1 MLLPANRSRV
11 VVLLLESSK
20 LPSPL
25 HSRCAFPKQTTM
37 SLFGNL
43 GNNTQQQPAGG
54 SLFGNANNNNNTQSS
69 QPAQPTS
76 LFGQAQPAQSNT
88 TPSLFGGATQQNQQ
102 NQQQS
107 STPSLF
113 GGAAPQQTSTPSLF
127 GASAQQTQQQ
137 QQQPQQQQQQQQ
149 SGGMFGSTNNNNAQ
163 PQQNASLFGQPAQ
176 QSNSLFAQPTNEQ
189 NQQQQPGMF
198 GTNNANSLG
207 ASLLSASMSA
217 LPSALVNKPTTIGF
231 NQQSMAPP
239 RDKTIPQQ
247 IESISQKWNPETAE
261 CMMQHYFYV
270 QVPPEQ
276 TPFISMPP
284 NADEREWEKALRN
297 KPTPGSVPVI
307 AKGFEALG
315 TRLKTQVEAV
325 KQLQMR
331 LHEMNNS
338 LGAMMQ
344 KHELVL
350 SVRAAEAKRKHI
362 GLSQRC
368 LALAVRAQVLA
379 NRGFVLDGAEE
390 ELKKKLATL
399 EKAVFDP
406 AFSGR
411 EEEIWARM
419 VAIRERTRWL
429 QEESEKLGRQ
439 ITGENGGLDEQVI
452 EKAKKVRCLQPITYT
467 GASDANI
474 INRFSETTTHR
485 SSTCAKRWTRSRRST
500 RNGRLLANLASRG
513 TRRVHEYDT
522 TSGYAFR
529 YQSSSALSDCCS
541 WEQVIAQLLND
552 AM

>member
-1 MLLPANRSRV
+1 
-11 VVLLLESSK
+11 
-20 LPSPL
+20 
-25 HSRCAFPKQTTM
+25 M

-43 GNNTQQQPAGG
+43 GNTGQQQSSGT
-54 SLFGNANNNNNTQSS
+54 SLFGNATNNNNNTTQSS
-69 QPAQPTS
+69 QPSQSTS
-76 LFGQAQPAQSNT
+76 LFGQTQPAQSNS
-88 TPSLFGGATQQNQQ
+88 TPSLFGGQTQQNQQ
-102 NQQQS
+102 TQQQS
-107 STPSLF
+107 SAPSLF
-113 GGAAPQQTSTPSLF
+113 GGAAPQQNSAPSLF
-127 GASAQQTQQQ
+127 GQSAQQQQTQQQ
-137 QQQPQQQQQQQQ
+137 P
-149 SGGMFGSTNNNNAQ
+149 SGGMFGSINNNAQ
-163 PQQNASLFGQPAQ
+163 PQQNATMFGKPAQ
-176 QSNSLFAQPTNEQ
+176 QTNSLFAQSTNDQ
-189 NQQQQPGMF
+189 TQQQQAGMF
-198 GTNNANSLG
+198 GINNANSLG
-207 ASLLSASMSA
+207 ASLLSASLSA

-247 IESISQKWNPETAE
+247 IESIAQKWNPETAE
-261 CMMQHYFYV
+261 CLMQHYFYV

-276 TPFISMPP
+276 APFISMPP
-284 NADEREWEKALRN
+284 NADERAWEKALRN
-297 KPTPGSVPVI
+297 KPTAGSVPVI

-325 KQLQMR
+325 KQLQLR

-390 ELKKKLATL
+390 ELKKKLASL
-399 EKAVFDP
+399 EKTVFDP

-439 ITGENGGLDEQVI
+439 ASNESGGLDEQVI
-452 EKAKKVRCLQPITYT
+452 AKTKKILH
-467 GASDANI
+467 D
-474 INRFSETTTHR
+474 
-485 SSTCAKRWTRSRRST
+485 
-500 RNGRLLANLASRG
+500 
-513 TRRVHEYDT
+513 YDT
-522 TSGYAFR
+522 QIQHLRKELEQIKKEYEE
-529 YQSSSALSDCCS
+529 
-541 WEQVIAQLLND
+541 WEA
-552 AM
+552 ASKPSK

>member
-1 MLLPANRSRV
+1 
-11 VVLLLESSK
+11 
-20 LPSPL
+20 
-25 HSRCAFPKQTTM
+25 M

-43 GNNTQQQPAGG
+43 GNNAQQQSSGT
-54 SLFGNANNNNNTQSS
+54 SLFGNANNNNNNTQSS
-69 QPAQPTS
+69 QPAQSTS

-113 GGAAPQQTSTPSLF
+113 GGAAAAPQQTSTPSLF
-127 GASAQQTQQQ
+127 GASAQQPQ
-137 QQQPQQQQQQQQ
+137 QQQQQQQQ
-149 SGGMFGSTNNNNAQ
+149 SGGMFGSTNNNAQ
-163 PQQNASLFGQPAQ
+163 TQQNASLFGKPAQ
-176 QSNSLFAQPTNEQ
+176 QTNSLFAQPTNEQ
-189 NQQQQPGMF
+189 NQQQQQPGMF
-198 GTNNANSLG
+198 GTNNANSLS

-217 LPSALVNKPTTIGF
+217 LPSALLNKPTTIGF

-247 IESISQKWNPETAE
+247 IEAISQKWNPETAE
-261 CMMQHYFYV
+261 CLMQHYFYV

-390 ELKKKLATL
+390 ELKKKLTTL

-439 ITGENGGLDEQVI
+439 ATGENGGLDEQVI
-452 EKAKKVRCLQPITYT
+452 EKTKKILQ
-467 GASDANI
+467 D
-474 INRFSETTTHR
+474 
-485 SSTCAKRWTRSRRST
+485 
-500 RNGRLLANLASRG
+500 
-513 TRRVHEYDT
+513 YDT
-522 TSGYAFR
+522 QIQHLRKELDQIKKEYEE
-529 YQSSSALSDCCS
+529 
-541 WEQVIAQLLND
+541 WEA
-552 AM
+552 ASKPSK

>member
-1 MLLPANRSRV
+1 
-11 VVLLLESSK
+11 
-20 LPSPL
+20 
-25 HSRCAFPKQTTM
+25 M

-43 GNNTQQQPAGG
+43 GNAGQQQSSGS
-54 SLFGNANNNNNTQSS
+54 SLFGNATNNNNTQSS
-69 QPAQPTS
+69 QPSQSTS
-76 LFGQAQPAQSNT
+76 LFGQAQPAQSNS
-88 TPSLFGGATQQNQQ
+88 TPSLFGGQTQQTQQ
-102 NQQQS
+102 TQQQS

-113 GGAAPQQTSTPSLF
+113 GGAAPQQNSTPSLF
-127 GASAQQTQQQ
+127 GQSA
-137 QQQPQQQQQQQQ
+137 QQPQQQQTQQQQ
-149 SGGMFGSTNNNNAQ
+149 SGGMFASTNNNAQ
-163 PQQNASLFGQPAQ
+163 SQQNTSMFGKPAQ
-176 QSNSLFAQPTNEQ
+176 QTNSLFAQSTNDQ
-189 NQQQQPGMF
+189 NQQQQQQQQAGMF
-198 GTNNANSLG
+198 SINNANSLG
-207 ASLLSASMSA
+207 ASLLSASLSA

-247 IESISQKWNPETAE
+247 IESIAQKWNPETAE
-261 CMMQHYFYV
+261 CLMQHYFYV

-276 TPFISMPP
+276 APFISMPP

-297 KPTPGSVPVI
+297 KPTAGSVPVI

-325 KQLQMR
+325 KQLQLR

-390 ELKKKLATL
+390 ELKKKLASL
-399 EKAVFDP
+399 EKTVFDP

-439 ITGENGGLDEQVI
+439 VSNESGGLDEQVI
-452 EKAKKVRCLQPITYT
+452 AKTKKILH
-467 GASDANI
+467 D
-474 INRFSETTTHR
+474 
-485 SSTCAKRWTRSRRST
+485 
-500 RNGRLLANLASRG
+500 
-513 TRRVHEYDT
+513 YDT
-522 TSGYAFR
+522 QIQHLRKELEQIKKEYEE
-529 YQSSSALSDCCS
+529 
-541 WEQVIAQLLND
+541 WEA
-552 AM
+552 ASKPSK

>member
-1 MLLPANRSRV
+1 
-11 VVLLLESSK
+11 
-20 LPSPL
+20 
-25 HSRCAFPKQTTM
+25 M

-43 GNNTQQQPAGG
+43 GNNAQQSSGT
-54 SLFGNANNNNNTQSS
+54 SLFGNANNNNNTAQTS
-69 QPAQPTS
+69 QPAQSTS

-102 NQQQS
+102 NQQQA

-127 GASAQQTQQQ
+127 GASAQQP

-149 SGGMFGSTNNNNAQ
+149 SGGMFGSTTNNNNNAQ
-163 PQQNASLFGQPAQ
+163 TQQNASLFGQPAQ
-176 QSNSLFAQPTNEQ
+176 QSNSLFAQPTNEP

-217 LPSALVNKPTTIGF
+217 LPSALVNKSSTIGF

-439 ITGENGGLDEQVI
+439 VTGENGGLDEQVI
-452 EKAKKVRCLQPITYT
+452 EKTKKVRYLTGVLYT
-467 GASDANI
+467 GARDANI
-474 INRFSETTTHR
+474 ANRSSTTTTHR
-485 SSTCAKRWTRSRRST
+485 SSTCAKRWTRSRRSM
-500 RNGRLLANLASRG
+500 RNGRLLANLANEGQQKFTNMIPHLDTHFSTRFAAAGSVWCLKTAQG
-513 TRRVHEYDT
+513 TA
-522 TSGYAFR
+522 SG
-529 YQSSSALSDCCS
+529 
-541 WEQVIAQLLND
+541 
-552 AM
+552 

>member
-1 MLLPANRSRV
+1 
-11 VVLLLESSK
+11 
-20 LPSPL
+20 
-25 HSRCAFPKQTTM
+25 M

-43 GNNTQQQPAGG
+43 GNNAQQQSSGT
-54 SLFGNANNNNNTQSS
+54 SLFGNANNNNNNNNNNTQTS
-69 QPAQPTS
+69 QPAQTTS

-107 STPSLF
+107 TTPSLF
-113 GGAAPQQTSTPSLF
+113 GGAAAAPQQTSPPSLF
-127 GASAQQTQQQ
+127 GASAQQ
-137 QQQPQQQQQQQQ
+137 PQQQQQQQ
-149 SGGMFGSTNNNNAQ
+149 SGGMFGSTNNNAQ
-163 PQQNASLFGQPAQ
+163 TQQNASLFGKPAQ
-176 QSNSLFAQPTNEQ
+176 QTNSLFAQPTNEQ

-198 GTNNANSLG
+198 GTNNANSLS

-217 LPSALVNKPTTIGF
+217 LPSALLNKPTTIGF

-247 IESISQKWNPETAE
+247 IEAISQKWNPETAD
-261 CMMQHYFYV
+261 CLMQYYFYV

-390 ELKKKLATL
+390 ELKKKLSTL

-439 ITGENGGLDEQVI
+439 ATGENGGLDEQVI
-452 EKAKKVRCLQPITYT
+452 EKTKKILQ
-467 GASDANI
+467 D
-474 INRFSETTTHR
+474 
-485 SSTCAKRWTRSRRST
+485 
-500 RNGRLLANLASRG
+500 
-513 TRRVHEYDT
+513 YDT
-522 TSGYAFR
+522 QIQHLRKEMDQIKKEYEE
-529 YQSSSALSDCCS
+529 
-541 WEQVIAQLLND
+541 WEA
-552 AM
+552 ASKPSK

>member
-1 MLLPANRSRV
+1 A
-11 VVLLLESSK
+11 
-20 LPSPL
+20 
-25 HSRCAFPKQTTM
+25 
-37 SLFGNL
+37 
-43 GNNTQQQPAGG
+43 QQQSSGT
-54 SLFGNANNNNNTQSS
+54 SLFGNANNNNNTQTS
-69 QPAQPTS
+69 QPAQTTS

-88 TPSLFGGATQQNQQ
+88 TPSLFGGAAQQNQQ
-102 NQQQS
+102 NQQH
-107 STPSLF
+107 
-113 GGAAPQQTSTPSLF
+113 
-127 GASAQQTQQQ
+127 
-137 QQQPQQQQQQQQ
+137 
-149 SGGMFGSTNNNNAQ
+149 
-163 PQQNASLFGQPAQ
+163 
-176 QSNSLFAQPTNEQ
+176 SLFAQPTNEQ

-198 GTNNANSLG
+198 GTNNANSLS

-217 LPSALVNKPTTIGF
+217 LPSALLNKPTTIGF

-247 IESISQKWNPETAE
+247 IEAISQKWNPETAE
-261 CMMQHYFYV
+261 CLMQHYFYV

-439 ITGENGGLDEQVI
+439 ATGENGGLDEQVI
-452 EKAKKVRCLQPITYT
+452 EKTKKILQ
-467 GASDANI
+467 D
-474 INRFSETTTHR
+474 
-485 SSTCAKRWTRSRRST
+485 
-500 RNGRLLANLASRG
+500 
-513 TRRVHEYDT
+513 YDT
-522 TSGYAFR
+522 QIQHLRKELDQIKKEYEE
-529 YQSSSALSDCCS
+529 
-541 WEQVIAQLLND
+541 WE
-552 AM
+552 

>member
-1 MLLPANRSRV
+1 V
-11 VVLLLESSK
+11 KLEVDRQRAREQPIGSIATRDADAASNKQTQKARLSFFAVK
-20 LPSPL
+20 LQAPSPL
-25 HSRCAFPKQTTM
+25 HSRRAFPKQTTM

-43 GNNTQQQPAGG
+43 GNNAQQQPSGG
-54 SLFGNANNNNNTQSS
+54 SLFGNTNNNNTQSS

-113 GGAAPQQTSTPSLF
+113 GGAAPQQNSTPSLF
-127 GASAQQTQQQ
+127 GASAQQP
-137 QQQPQQQQQQQQ
+137 QQQPQQQQQQQ
-149 SGGMFGSTNNNNAQ
+149 SGGMFGSTNNNNNNAQ
-163 PQQNASLFGQPAQ
+163 AQQNASLFGQPAQ

-439 ITGENGGLDEQVI
+439 VTGENGGLDEQVI
-452 EKAKKVRCLQPITYT
+452 EKTKKVRCLTDVIYI
-467 GASDANI
+467 GVCDANI
-474 INRFSETTTHR
+474 TNRSCTTTTHR

-500 RNGRLLANLASRG
+500 RSGRLLANLASEGARK
-513 TRRVHEYDT
+513 VHEYDT
-522 TSGYAFR
+522 TS
-529 YQSSSALSDCCS
+529 
-541 WEQVIAQLLND
+541 
-552 AM
+552 

>member
-1 MLLPANRSRV
+1 
-11 VVLLLESSK
+11 
-20 LPSPL
+20 
-25 HSRCAFPKQTTM
+25 M

-43 GNNTQQQPAGG
+43 GNNAQQSSGT
-54 SLFGNANNNNNTQSS
+54 SLFGNANNNNNSTTQTS
-69 QPAQPTS
+69 QPAQSTS

-102 NQQQS
+102 NQQQA

-127 GASAQQTQQQ
+127 GASAQQP

-149 SGGMFGSTNNNNAQ
+149 SGGMFGSTTNNNNNAQ
-163 PQQNASLFGQPAQ
+163 TQQNASLFGQPAQ
-176 QSNSLFAQPTNEQ
+176 QSNSLFAQPTNEP

-217 LPSALVNKPTTIGF
+217 LPSALVNKSSTIGF

-439 ITGENGGLDEQVI
+439 VTSENGGLDEQVI
-452 EKAKKVRCLQPITYT
+452 EKTKKVRRLNSVIYT
-467 GASDANI
+467 D
-474 INRFSETTTHR
+474 
-485 SSTCAKRWTRSRRST
+485 TR
-500 RNGRLLANLASRG
+500 
-513 TRRVHEYDT
+513 
-522 TSGYAFR
+522 
-529 YQSSSALSDCCS
+529 
-541 WEQVIAQLLND
+541 
-552 AM
+552 

>member
-1 MLLPANRSRV
+1 
-11 VVLLLESSK
+11 
-20 LPSPL
+20 
-25 HSRCAFPKQTTM
+25 M

-43 GNNTQQQPAGG
+43 GNTAQQQQSSGT
-54 SLFGNANNNNNTQSS
+54 SLFGNANNNNNTQTS
-69 QPAQPTS
+69 QPAQSTS

-102 NQQQS
+102 NQQNQQQS

-113 GGAAPQQTSTPSLF
+113 GAAGAAPQQTSTPSLF
-127 GASAQQTQQQ
+127 GAPAQP
-137 QQQPQQQQQQQQ
+137 PQQQQQQQQ
-149 SGGMFGSTNNNNAQ
+149 QSSGGMFGSANNNAQ
-163 PQQNASLFGQPAQ
+163 AQQNASLFGKPAQ
-176 QSNSLFAQPTNEQ
+176 QTNSLFSQPTNEQ

-198 GTNNANSLG
+198 GTNNANSLS

-217 LPSALVNKPTTIGF
+217 LPSALLNKPTTIGF

-247 IESISQKWNPETAE
+247 IEAISQKWNPETAE
-261 CMMQHYFYV
+261 CLMQHYFYV

-390 ELKKKLATL
+390 ELKKKLTSL

-439 ITGENGGLDEQVI
+439 ATGENGGLDEQVI
-452 EKAKKVRCLQPITYT
+452 EKTKKILQ
-467 GASDANI
+467 D
-474 INRFSETTTHR
+474 
-485 SSTCAKRWTRSRRST
+485 
-500 RNGRLLANLASRG
+500 
-513 TRRVHEYDT
+513 YDT
-522 TSGYAFR
+522 QIQHLRKELDQIKKEYEE
-529 YQSSSALSDCCS
+529 
-541 WEQVIAQLLND
+541 WEA
-552 AM
+552 ASKPSK

>member
-1 MLLPANRSRV
+1 
-11 VVLLLESSK
+11 
-20 LPSPL
+20 
-25 HSRCAFPKQTTM
+25 M

-43 GNNTQQQPAGG
+43 GNNAQQQSSGT
-54 SLFGNANNNNNTQSS
+54 SLFGNANNNNNNTQSS
-69 QPAQPTS
+69 QPAQSTS

-113 GGAAPQQTSTPSLF
+113 GGAAAAAPQQTSTPSLF
-127 GASAQQTQQQ
+127 GASAQQPQ
-137 QQQPQQQQQQQQ
+137 QQQQQQQQ
-149 SGGMFGSTNNNNAQ
+149 SGGMFGSTNNNAQ
-163 PQQNASLFGQPAQ
+163 TQQNASLFGKPAQ
-176 QSNSLFAQPTNEQ
+176 QTNSLFAQPTNEQ
-189 NQQQQPGMF
+189 NQQQQQPGMF
-198 GTNNANSLG
+198 GTNNANSLS

-217 LPSALVNKPTTIGF
+217 LPSALLNKPTTIGF

-247 IESISQKWNPETAE
+247 IEAISQKWNPETAE
-261 CMMQHYFYV
+261 CLMQHYFYV

-390 ELKKKLATL
+390 ELKKKLT
-399 EKAVFDP
+399 
-406 AFSGR
+406 
-411 EEEIWARM
+411 
-419 VAIRERTRWL
+419 
-429 QEESEKLGRQ
+429 
-439 ITGENGGLDEQVI
+439 
-452 EKAKKVRCLQPITYT
+452 
-467 GASDANI
+467 
-474 INRFSETTTHR
+474 
-485 SSTCAKRWTRSRRST
+485 
-500 RNGRLLANLASRG
+500 
-513 TRRVHEYDT
+513 
-522 TSGYAFR
+522 
-529 YQSSSALSDCCS
+529 
-541 WEQVIAQLLND
+541 
-552 AM
+552 

>member
-1 MLLPANRSRV
+1 
-11 VVLLLESSK
+11 
-20 LPSPL
+20 
-25 HSRCAFPKQTTM
+25 M

-43 GNNTQQQPAGG
+43 GNNAQQQSSGS

-69 QPAQPTS
+69 QPAQSTS

-88 TPSLFGGATQQNQQ
+88 TPSLFGGATQQNPG
-102 NQQQS
+102 NQPQQS
-107 STPSLF
+107 QPSAPFGGAATPSLF
-113 GGAAPQQTSTPSLF
+113 GQ
-127 GASAQQTQQQ
+127 SA
-137 QQQPQQQQQQQQ
+137 QQPQQQPQQQQQ
-149 SGGMFGSTNNNNAQ
+149 SGGMFGSTTTNSQ

-176 QSNSLFAQPTNEQ
+176 QTNSLFAQPTNEQ

-198 GTNNANSLG
+198 GTNNANSLS

-217 LPSALVNKPTTIGF
+217 LPQALVNKPTTIGF

-439 ITGENGGLDEQVI
+439 VTGENSGLDEQVI
-452 EKAKKVRCLQPITYT
+452 EKTKKILH
-467 GASDANI
+467 D
-474 INRFSETTTHR
+474 
-485 SSTCAKRWTRSRRST
+485 
-500 RNGRLLANLASRG
+500 
-513 TRRVHEYDT
+513 YDT
-522 TSGYAFR
+522 QIQHLRKEMDQIKKEYEE
-529 YQSSSALSDCCS
+529 
-541 WEQVIAQLLND
+541 WEA
-552 AM
+552 ASKPSK

>member
-1 MLLPANRSRV
+1 
-11 VVLLLESSK
+11 
-20 LPSPL
+20 
-25 HSRCAFPKQTTM
+25 
-37 SLFGNL
+37 
-43 GNNTQQQPAGG
+43 
-54 SLFGNANNNNNTQSS
+54 
-69 QPAQPTS
+69 
-76 LFGQAQPAQSNT
+76 
-88 TPSLFGGATQQNQQ
+88 
-102 NQQQS
+102 
-107 STPSLF
+107 
-113 GGAAPQQTSTPSLF
+113 
-127 GASAQQTQQQ
+127 
-137 QQQPQQQQQQQQ
+137 
-149 SGGMFGSTNNNNAQ
+149 MFGSTTNNNNAQ
-163 PQQNASLFGQPAQ
+163 TQQNASLFGQPAQ
-176 QSNSLFAQPTNEQ
+176 QSNSLFAQPTNEP

-217 LPSALVNKPTTIGF
+217 LPSALVNKSSTIGF

-439 ITGENGGLDEQVI
+439 VTSENGGLDEQVI
-452 EKAKKVRCLQPITYT
+452 EKTKKVRRLNSVIYT
-467 GASDANI
+467 D
-474 INRFSETTTHR
+474 
-485 SSTCAKRWTRSRRST
+485 TC
-500 RNGRLLANLASRG
+500 
-513 TRRVHEYDT
+513 
-522 TSGYAFR
+522 
-529 YQSSSALSDCCS
+529 
-541 WEQVIAQLLND
+541 
-552 AM
+552 

>member
-1 MLLPANRSRV
+1 
-11 VVLLLESSK
+11 
-20 LPSPL
+20 
-25 HSRCAFPKQTTM
+25 M

-43 GNNTQQQPAGG
+43 GNNAQQQSSGT
-54 SLFGNANNNNNTQSS
+54 SLFGNANNNNNTQPS
-69 QPAQPTS
+69 QPAQSTS

-102 NQQQS
+102 NQSQPQ
-107 STPSLF
+107 PSAPF
-113 GGAAPQQTSTPSLF
+113 GTVATPSLF
-127 GASAQQTQQQ
+127 GASAQQ
-137 QQQPQQQQQQQQ
+137 PQQQQQQQ
-149 SGGMFGSTNNNNAQ
+149 SGGMFGSTNNNAQ
-163 PQQNASLFGQPAQ
+163 TQQNASLFGKPAQ
-176 QSNSLFAQPTNEQ
+176 QTNSLFSQPTNEP

-198 GTNNANSLG
+198 GTNNANSLS

-247 IESISQKWNPETAE
+247 IEAISQKWNPETAE
-261 CMMQHYFYV
+261 CLMQHYFYV

-362 GLSQRC
+362 
-368 LALAVRAQVLA
+368 
-379 NRGFVLDGAEE
+379 
-390 ELKKKLATL
+390 
-399 EKAVFDP
+399 VFDP

-439 ITGENGGLDEQVI
+439 ATGENGGLDEQVI
-452 EKAKKVRCLQPITYT
+452 EKTKKILQ
-467 GASDANI
+467 D
-474 INRFSETTTHR
+474 
-485 SSTCAKRWTRSRRST
+485 
-500 RNGRLLANLASRG
+500 
-513 TRRVHEYDT
+513 YDT
-522 TSGYAFR
+522 QIQHLRKELDQIKKEYEE
-529 YQSSSALSDCCS
+529 
-541 WEQVIAQLLND
+541 WEA
-552 AM
+552 ASKPSK

>member
-1 MLLPANRSRV
+1 
-11 VVLLLESSK
+11 
-20 LPSPL
+20 
-25 HSRCAFPKQTTM
+25 
-37 SLFGNL
+37 
-43 GNNTQQQPAGG
+43 
-54 SLFGNANNNNNTQSS
+54 
-69 QPAQPTS
+69 TS

-113 GGAAPQQTSTPSLF
+113 GGAAAAPQQTSTPSLF
-127 GASAQQTQQQ
+127 GASAQQPQ
-137 QQQPQQQQQQQQ
+137 QQQQQQQQ
-149 SGGMFGSTNNNNAQ
+149 SGGMFGSTNNNAQ
-163 PQQNASLFGQPAQ
+163 AQQNPSLFGKPAQ
-176 QSNSLFAQPTNEQ
+176 QTNTLFAQPTNEP

-198 GTNNANSLG
+198 GTNNANSLS

-217 LPSALVNKPTTIGF
+217 LPSALLNKPTTIGF

-247 IESISQKWNPETAE
+247 IEAISQKWNPETAE
-261 CMMQHYFYV
+261 CLMQHYFYV

-390 ELKKKLATL
+390 ELKKKLTTL

-439 ITGENGGLDEQVI
+439 ATGENGGLDEQVI
-452 EKAKKVRCLQPITYT
+452 EKTKKILQ
-467 GASDANI
+467 D
-474 INRFSETTTHR
+474 
-485 SSTCAKRWTRSRRST
+485 
-500 RNGRLLANLASRG
+500 
-513 TRRVHEYDT
+513 YDT
-522 TSGYAFR
+522 QIQHLRKELDQIKKEYEE
-529 YQSSSALSDCCS
+529 
-541 WEQVIAQLLND
+541 WEA
-552 AM
+552 ASKPSK